1 MNPETKG
8 KHNVGKDQDKGKER
22 EKEGTGDAMKI
33 KRMTNEIGDG
43 GEIKELLYL
52 KPKKKKK
59 KYCPR
64 CKLGYGQDRPYARS
78 LRGFFNGVSGRRSDG
93 RG

>member
-59 KYCPR
+59 ILPEMQAR
-64 CKLGYGQDRPYARS
+64 LWAGQAIRS
-78 LRGFFNGVSGRRSDG
+78 LSTGFL
-93 RG
+93 